1 VHGLYGWLRRHPK
14 VVDAVTALLV
24 AGCGFGVVPIW
35 RRDLVLLPLVIALA
49 VPVVFRRAYPVAAFA
64 ASIVVGAVQVLVVPF
79 PTSADVSIMILL
91 YTLAACRPRRT
102 SVLGLLACLLG
113 AVIACL
119 HWGVFNH
126 VKPVTALTFLG
137 LLIALPLVAWLFGDS
152 VRWRRGYYTALEERA
167 RRLESERDA
176 LAQVAAAAERARI
189 ARELHDVVAH
199 HVSVMV
205 VQADGAA
212 FALESSPEKAGAAL
226 IAISRT
232 GRQALTEM
240 RRLLGVL
247 RSPEH
252 SAAKDSA
259 AKDSAAKHSAADL
272 APLPGT
278 GDLGPLL
285 EQAGIPVTFSQD
297 GRPRPLA
304 EGPDLTLYRIVQEA
318 LTNVRKHGGHGVAAA
333 VALRHGQDRVT
344 VTISDDGRGA
354 AAPDDGAGHGLAGM
368 RERAELYGGQVTAGP
383 KAGGGYQVT
392 ATLPVGEPR

>member
-1 VHGLYGWLRRHPK
+1 VHLLYGWLRRHPT
-14 VVDAVTALLV
+14 VVDGATALLV
-24 AGCGFGVVPIW
+24 VCCGFGVVPIW
-35 RRDLVLLPLVIALA
+35 RRDLVLLPLVVGLAL
-49 VPVVFRRAYPVAAFA
+49 PVIFRRVYPVAAFA
-64 ASIVVGAVQVLVVPF
+64 AGIAVGAVQVLVVPF

-137 LLIALPLVAWLFGDS
+137 LLIALPLLAWLFGDS

-212 FALESSPEKAGAAL
+212 FALERSPEKVSAAL
-226 IAISRT
+226 TAISST
-232 GRQALTEM
+232 GRQALAEM
-240 RRLLGVL
+240 RRLLGIL
-247 RSPEH
+247 RSPQQ
-252 SAAKDSA
+252 A
-259 AKDSAAKHSAADL
+259 AADL
-272 APLPGT
+272 APVPGT

-304 EGPDLTLYRIVQEA
+304 EGTDLTIYRIVQEA

-333 VALRHGQDRVT
+333 VALRHGQDQVT

-368 RERAELYGGQVTAGP
+368 RERAELYGGQVMAGP
-383 KAGGGYQVT
+383 RPGGGYQVT
-392 ATLPVGEPR
+392 ATLPAGRPR